1 MPSSFWLA
9 FLRELLHRA
18 SVLEI
23 QLYTDEAFRRSVYNF
38 GQRLLEC
45 VSHASA
51 NAPEKVVFVPMP
63 RTRIVGLNEEQVM
76 HALGI
81 DDAYE
86 VERML
91 AEGRTGVT

>member
-1 MPSSFWLA
+1 M
-9 FLRELLHRA
+9 RELLHRA

-23 QLYTDEAFRRSVYNF
+23 QLYTDEASTRSVYNF
-38 GQRLLEC
+38 DRRLFEC
-45 VSHASA
+45 ASRASA

-86 VERML
+86 VERTL